1 MELNAILRE
10 LTAAPGASGDE
21 QQIRETAKRLLAPYG
36 EVHFD
41 KLGNVVCEVKGSG
54 KYHVLLDAH
63 MDQIGLAVLEIT
75 PEGFLRAAPCGG
87 ADKRVLAGEEV
98 VVYGKE
104 PLFGV
109 ITSTPP
115 HLLSDADKGKVPE
128 SLLVDIGLPEEKAKA
143 LVTPRRPDFAAPSF
157 PGTARQRG
165 GGPGAR

>member
-54 KYHVLLDAH
+54 KRHVLLDAH

-75 PEGFLRAAPCGG
+75 PEGFLRAAP
-87 ADKRVLAGEEV
+87 R
-98 VVYGKE
+98 
-104 PLFGV
+104 
-109 ITSTPP
+109 TS
-115 HLLSDADKGKVPE
+115 VC
-128 SLLVDIGLPEEKAKA
+128 LPAKK
-143 LVTPRRPDFAAPSF
+143 SWY
-157 PGTARQRG
+157 TAKNRCS
-165 GGPGAR
+165 A